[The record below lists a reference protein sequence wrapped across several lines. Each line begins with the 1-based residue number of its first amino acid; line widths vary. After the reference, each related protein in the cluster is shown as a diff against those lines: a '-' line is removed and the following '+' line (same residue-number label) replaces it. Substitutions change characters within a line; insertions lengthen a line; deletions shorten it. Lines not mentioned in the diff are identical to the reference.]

1 MIRETDDVIDQ
12 IMPGQSGSSLTD
24 DMDKSGD
31 DMDKSGDEMDKS
43 SDDMDKSGDDMD
55 KSGDDMDKS
64 SDDMDKS
71 GDDMDKSSDDMDKS
85 GDDMDKSG
93 DDMDKSSDD
102 MDKSGDDMDKSS
114 DDMDK
119 SGDDM
124 DKSGDD
130 MDKSGDEMD
139 KSGDDTDESG
149 DDSEESEEKFAA
161 DDSEDEFY
169 YYVSRG
175 SLIKVR
181 KGFPADRTAISRAG
195 GRDYFYNPA
204 TNTLYYVRFNTVV
217 KEVLGSGDEPETII
231 DRILASGNMVVDQ
244 KQGKIY
250 LTDMIAGTIIS
261 YDVRTM
267 RRRNLYSQLRTPDN
281 LAFLDNF
288 R

>member
-1 MIRETDDVIDQ
+1 MIRETDEVIDQ
-12 IMPGQSGSSLTD
+12 IIPGQSGSSVTD
-24 DMDKSGD
+24 NMDKSG
-31 DMDKSGDEMDKS
+31 
-43 SDDMDKSGDDMD
+43 
-55 KSGDDMDKS
+55 
-64 SDDMDKS
+64 
-71 GDDMDKSSDDMDKS
+71 
-85 GDDMDKSG
+85 
-93 DDMDKSSDD
+93 
-102 MDKSGDDMDKSS
+102 

-130 MDKSGDEMD
+130 MDKSGDDMDESGDDMD
-139 KSGDDTDESG
+139 KSGDDMDKSGDDMDKSGDDMDKSGDDMDKSGHDMDKSGDDMDESG
-149 DDSEESEEKFAA
+149 DDMDESGDDMDKSGDDMDESGEDTKESEDKFAA

-204 TNTLYYVRFNTVV
+204 TKTLYYVRFNTVV

-281 LAFLDNF
+281 LVFLDNF